1 MNDVVKCT
9 MLPLSKEQSLILP
22 SSSLAEVVKNRSDML
37 VMGAREGVIGKI
49 QWRGRSVPLVSYEA
63 TIGQAIPSY
72 GREACIAVVFTPSGD
87 ASLPYIAFN
96 IQGSPKLVELADTD
110 VVSVEGEEHAL
121 VSSYIEIDGA
131 KAIIPNLQALEPF
144 VKMRV
149 N

>member
-1 MNDVVKCT
+1 MNNIVKCT
-9 MLPLSKEQSLILP
+9 MLPLSKGQHLILP
-22 SSSLAEVVKNRSDML
+22 SNSLAEVVKNRSDML

-72 GREACIAVVFTPSGD
+72 GKEACIAVVFTPSGD
-87 ASLPYIAFN
+87 AGLPYVAFN
-96 IQGSPKLVELADTD
+96 IQGSPKLIDLADTD
-110 VVSVEGEEHAL
+110 IILVDGEAHEL
-121 VSSYIEIDGA
+121 VSAHVEVGEA
-131 KAIIPNLQALEPF
+131 KAFIPNLQALEPF

>member
-1 MNDVVKCT
+1 MNDAVKCT
-9 MLPLSKEQSLILP
+9 MLPLSKEQNLVLP
-22 SSSLAEVVKNRSDML
+22 STSLAEIVKNRSDML

-72 GREACIAVVFTPSGD
+72 GKEACIAVVFTPSGD

-96 IQGSPKLVELADTD
+96 IQGSPKLAELSDSN
-110 VVSVEGEEHAL
+110 VVSVDGEEHAL

-131 KAIIPNLQALEPF
+131 KGIIPNLQALEPF

>member
-9 MLPLSKEQSLILP
+9 MLPLSKEQNLLLP
-22 SSSLAEVVKNRSDML
+22 SNSLAEVVKNRSDML

-63 TIGQAIPSY
+63 TIGHAIPSY

-96 IQGSPKLVELADTD
+96 IQGSPKLVDLADTD

-121 VSSYIEIDGA
+121 LSAHVEIDGA
-131 KAIIPNLQALEPF
+131 KAFIPNLQALEPF